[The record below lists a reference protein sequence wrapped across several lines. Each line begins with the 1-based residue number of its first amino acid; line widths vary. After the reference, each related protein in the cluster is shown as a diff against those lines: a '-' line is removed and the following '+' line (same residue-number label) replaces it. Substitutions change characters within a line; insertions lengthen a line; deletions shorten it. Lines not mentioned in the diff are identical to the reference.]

1 MKDARM
7 QDGTFSPTP
16 PPPPRV
22 QVSVGERRCGDA
34 LSDTEENACLPSASG
49 ERAGEFAPEEAVR
62 EISDRGR
69 TFRPKRRVA
78 TIAAAAAL
86 FAIAAVVAFAVMALD
101 RVESASD
108 ERAIDPRPSTATA
121 RAGENAPTEEAA
133 QAQGDIAAQLAAV
146 AADEDG
152 VFASYVQRLVDC
164 YDAGVD
170 RSASYG
176 FADLGISSADLAEK
190 LRDGL
195 SFSVESVDV
204 YGNKAW
210 VGVEVTS
217 KSFSDQA
224 DIFAASVAA
233 APAYE
238 DADAYRDYL
247 KSSLLGAFDRVKPRT
262 GDALVVIESADEG
275 WRLSSD
281 DIASLLGEAWYG

>member
-1 MKDARM
+1 MKDAEK
-7 QDGTFSPTP
+7 QDAAFSPTP

-22 QVSVGERRCGDA
+22 QVSVGERRCDDEP
-34 LSDTEENACLPSASG
+34 SDVEEGACLSSASAERTG
-49 ERAGEFAPEEAVR
+49 EPSSEEAVQEASGR
-62 EISDRGR
+62 ERAC
-69 TFRPKRRVA
+69 RPKRRVA
-78 TIAAAAAL
+78 AIAVAAAL
-86 FAIAAVVAFAVMALD
+86 FAIAAVVAFAAIALD
-101 RVESASD
+101 RAESASD

-121 RAGENAPTEEAA
+121 RAGEGVPTEETA

-152 VFASYVQRLVDC
+152 VFASYVQQFVDC

-170 RSASYG
+170 GSTSYG
-176 FADLGISSADLAEK
+176 FADLGISSAELAEK

-204 YGNKAW
+204 YGSKAW

-224 DIFAASVAA
+224 DVFAASVAA

-238 DADAYRDYL
+238 DADGYRDYL
-247 KSSLLGAFDRVKPRT
+247 KSSLLGAFDRVKPRA
-262 GDALVVIESADEG
+262 GDALVVIERTDEG